1 MNSSEIPS
9 EEHLQKEIQKTGKNF
24 GKQLARQGRWIEN
37 DLKCTDVS
45 TYGDVKFVTEQKEKC
60 EASFP
65 KRLIPREK
73 RVSEFWIENLYDLKK
88 CHR

>member
-9 EEHLQKEIQKTGKNF
+9 DKHLQKEIQKTGKKF
-24 GKQLARQGRWIEN
+24 VEQLARQGRWIDNE
-37 DLKCTDVS
+37 LECTDVS
-45 TYGDVKFVTEQKEKC
+45 TYGDVKFVTEQREKC

-73 RVSEFWIENLYDLKK
+73 RVSEFCIK
-88 CHR
+88 